1 MSVFKR
7 NEQRALPTSID
18 LYQVT
23 ARPLYQNWSGEIVNE
38 LNAFTTSSIVSA
50 IIGSINGY
58 VLSKWRFRGSKI
70 VFMSFL
76 FGMFIPYQAIM
87 IPLVQFNKW
96 AHLTGSIYTLV
107 VAHIIYG
114 IPICT

>member
-50 IIGSINGY
+50 ITLLADSIAVMPLNITQHNGVYLEEKPLPGWLIKPNADENIYDFIHQTIATLALHGEIG
-58 VLSKWRFRGSKI
+58 R
-70 VFMSFL
+70 
-76 FGMFIPYQAIM
+76 
-87 IPLVQFNKW
+87 
-96 AHLTGSIYTLV
+96 AHV
-107 VAHIIYG
+107 
-114 IPICT
+114 